1 MEKDNIE
8 KIKSIKDIKDILI
21 NVFPIF
27 FRNKKQVGI
36 FSMCFYRIS
45 KNNKS
50 KAFKR
55 YIKLNN
61 DYFEVK
67 MILKNGLGGVTLG
80 NYIYYFN
87 IYKVKFDLDKV
98 SRYSPQNLIKVV
110 FKDKNKEIII
120 PVVYNLLH
128 FTRYKGITSRIF
140 KINDDLV
147 CYFRQ
152 TKLNSI
158 ALTVRNPNITDKFIN
173 KFKILMAKIVS
184 MLTLSK
190 DIILL
195 YEKEANKYEESAS
208 MVYERLIDLGYD
220 NSYFVIR
227 KNSKHVDFID
237 EKYRKNIIW
246 AFTFKHYL
254 YFFKCHKFI
263 GTESVPHVIELRTAN
278 RFITKRYIKKN
289 YKQVFLQH
297 GVMYMIALDA
307 NTRSGFRKNGNEM
320 PMDAK
325 IVVSSKKEAEHFTK
339 LGGFS
344 EEDMYITGLPFY
356 DRTIRKK
363 DADKIV
369 IMLTWRTWDYN
380 LLVSNYKEASY
391 YKFIKKII
399 ENIPSQYYD
408 KLYLLPHPLVLSKFK
423 NIDLNK
429 WIPDIKSYDK
439 ILEETDLLI
448 TDYSSIA
455 YSAFYRGSNVIFCW
469 DELDK
474 CMKKY
479 KSHLMLNSKN
489 VFGDVTYNCKNLGEL
504 IKDNYKKSQKELYV
518 KRYKEIVEFSDNK
531 NTDRLIECLK
541 RDNII

>member
-1 MEKDNIE
+1 MKEYNVE
-8 KIKSIKDIKDILI
+8 KIKSVKDIKDILI

-27 FRNKKQVGI
+27 FSNKKQVGI
-36 FSMCFYRIS
+36 FSMCFYRINKNS
-45 KNNKS
+45 KNKLY
-50 KAFKR
+50 KK

-80 NYIYYFN
+80 DYVYYFN
-87 IYKVKFDLDKV
+87 VYKVKFDLDKI
-98 SRYSPQNLIKVV
+98 SKYSPQNLFKFV
-110 FKDKNKEIII
+110 FKEKGREIVM
-120 PVVYNLLH
+120 PVVYNLIHLKK
-128 FTRYKGITSRIF
+128 YKGITSRIF
-140 KINDDLV
+140 DINDDLV

-152 TKLNSI
+152 TKMNSI
-158 ALTVRNPNITDKFIN
+158 ALTVRNHNITDNFKN
-173 KFKILMAKIVS
+173 KFKIFMAKLIS
-184 MLTLSK
+184 LITLPK

-195 YEKEANKYEESAS
+195 YEKEVNKYEESAS
-208 MVYERLIDLGYD
+208 MVYERLIDLGYT
-220 NSYFVIR
+220 NSYYVLR
-227 KNSKHVDFID
+227 KDSKHVDFIKD
-237 EKYRKNIIW
+237 KYKNNVIW
-246 AFTFKHYL
+246 AHTFKHYL
-254 YFFKCHKFI
+254 YLFKCHKFI
-263 GTESVPHVIELRTAN
+263 GTESVPHVVELRAAN

-320 PMDAK
+320 PSDAK
-325 IVVSSKKEAEHFTK
+325 IVVSSRKEADHFVK
-339 LGGFS
+339 LGGF
-344 EEDMYITGLPFY
+344 DLDDLYISGLPFY

-369 IMLTWRTWDYN
+369 IMPTWRTWDYN

-399 ENIPSQYYD
+399 DNIPLEFRD
-408 KLYLLPHPLVLSKFK
+408 KVYLLPHPLVLSKFK

-429 WIPDIKSYDK
+429 WIPEIKSYDK

-469 DELDK
+469 EELDK

-489 VFGDVTYNCKNLGEL
+489 VFGDVTYDSSNLGEL
-504 IKDNYKKSQKELYV
+504 IKKNYKKSQKELYV
-518 KRYKEIVEFSDNK
+518 KRYKEIVEFSDSK
-531 NTDRLIECLK
+531 NTDRLIEFLK
-541 RDNII
+541 KDNII

>member
-1 MEKDNIE
+1 MKKDNIE
-8 KIKSIKDIKDILI
+8 KIRSIKDIKEILI

-27 FRNKKQVGI
+27 FRSKKQVGI

-45 KNNKS
+45 KGNKS
-50 KAFKR
+50 KIFEMYVR
-55 YIKLNN
+55 LNK

-67 MILKNGLGGVTLG
+67 MLFKRGFGGIKLGK
-80 NYIYYFN
+80 YIYYFN
-87 IYKVKFDLDKV
+87 IYRVKFDLEKI
-98 SRYSPQNLIKVV
+98 SSYSPQNLFKFV
-110 FKDKNKEIII
+110 FKDKNKEILM
-120 PVVYNLLH
+120 PVLYNLLH
-128 FTRYKGITSRIF
+128 VKNYKGITSRIF
-140 KINDDLV
+140 NINDNLV

-152 TKLNSI
+152 TKMNSI
-158 ALTVRNPNITDKFIN
+158 ALTVRNHNITDRFIN
-173 KFKILMAKIVS
+173 KFKIFMAKIIS
-184 MLTLSK
+184 MITLPK

-195 YEKEANKYEESAS
+195 YEKEASKYEESAS
-208 MVYERLIDLGYD
+208 MVYERLIDLGYS
-220 NSYFVIR
+220 NAYFVI
-227 KNSKHVDFID
+227 KEDSKHVDFIKD
-237 EKYRKNIIW
+237 KYKNNIIW
-246 AFTFKHYL
+246 GHTFKHYL

-263 GTESVPHVIELRTAN
+263 GTESVPHVIELRAAN

-320 PMDAK
+320 PSDAK
-325 IVVSSKKEAEHFTK
+325 IVVSSKKEADHFVK
-339 LGGFS
+339 LGGFDLS
-344 EEDMYITGLPFY
+344 DLYITGLPFY
-356 DRTIRKK
+356 DRTVKK
-363 DADKIV
+363 EDADKIV
-369 IMLTWRTWDYN
+369 IMPTWRTWDYN
-380 LLVSNYKEASY
+380 LLVTNYKEASY

-399 ENIPSQYYD
+399 DNIPSEFHD
-408 KLYLLPHPLVLSKFK
+408 KVYLLPHPLVLSKFK

-469 DELDK
+469 DELEK

-489 VFGDVTYNCKNLGEL
+489 VFGDITYDSSNLGDL
-504 IKDNYKKSQKELYV
+504 IRKNYKKPQKEMYV
-518 KRYKEIVEFSDNK
+518 KRYREIVEFHDNK

-541 RDNII
+541 KDNII